1 LPQISGN
8 RTFANSLGEKQIGE
22 YVTFAG
28 WIVDI
33 SHIGKIGFLK
43 MRDMTGLAQG
53 IATGSI
59 LDKIKEISRQSSVTV
74 CGVIAKTKAK
84 NLSVEINIKEI
95 TVTGRATQPLPIDP
109 TGRLESSLDK
119 RLDCRALDLRNENVS
134 NLFKIRSE
142 ALHVIRKVLRSRMF
156 IEVQTPKIIGSATEG
171 GANLFEFEY
180 FKKRAFL
187 AQSPQLY
194 KEELV
199 LGLERVFEIAPYFRA
214 ESSHTV
220 RHLSEF
226 ISIDLEAAYLDYEDI
241 IDLVEV
247 LVLSTLA
254 ELSTRF
260 PGKIIDFGELQ
271 KKGSSAKIPRLTYEK
286 CIQELRDTG
295 DQVEFG
301 DDLSDLALRK
311 LGGLHRGLYFIID
324 WPTNLKPFYIMEH
337 EENKLLSKSFDLQY
351 GYLELV
357 SGGSREHNHE
367 KLESK
372 MIDQGLNP
380 KSFHYHLKTFDWGM
394 PPHSGCGIGLDRLM
408 MMLASTDNIREV
420 VLFPRDTDRLTP

>member
-1 LPQISGN
+1 LPQISGK

-74 CGVIAKTKAK
+74 CGIIAKTKAK

-180 FKKRAFL
+180 FKKIAFL

-254 ELSTRF
+254 ELSARF

>member
-1 LPQISGN
+1 LPQISGK
-8 RTFANSLGEKQIGE
+8 RTFANSLGKKQIGE

-59 LDKIKEISRQSSVTV
+59 LDKIKEIPRQSSVTV
-74 CGVIAKTKAK
+74 RGIIAKTKAK

-95 TVTGRATQPLPIDP
+95 TVTGRAIQPLPIDP
-109 TGRLESSLDK
+109 TGRIESSLDK
-119 RLDCRALDLRNENVS
+119 RVDCRALDLRNENVS
-134 NLFKIRSE
+134 NIFKIRSE
-142 ALHVIRKVLRSRMF
+142 TLHVIRKILRSRMF

-171 GANLFEFEY
+171 GANLFAFEY

-194 KEELV
+194 KEELA
-199 LGLERVFEIAPYFRA
+199 LGLERVFEIGPYFRA

-254 ELSTRF
+254 ELSAMF
-260 PGKIIDFGELQ
+260 PGKIIELGELQ
-271 KKGSSAKIPRLTYEK
+271 KKGSTAKIPRLTYEK

-295 DQVEFG
+295 EQVEFG
-301 DDLSDLALRK
+301 DDLSDLSLRK

-337 EENKLLSKSFDLQY
+337 EKNKLLSKSFDLQY

-357 SGGSREHNHE
+357 SGGSRENNHD

-380 KSFHYHLKTFDWGM
+380 KSFHYHLKTFEWGM

-408 MMLASTDNIREV
+408 MMLTTSDNIREV

>member
-1 LPQISGN
+1 LPQISGK

-22 YVTFAG
+22 HVTFTG

-33 SHIGKIGFLK
+33 SHIGKLGFLK

-59 LDKIKEISRQSSVTV
+59 LDKIKEIPRQSSVTV
-74 CGVIAKTKAK
+74 CGIIAKTKAK

-109 TGRLESSLDK
+109 TGRIESSLDK

-134 NLFKIRSE
+134 DIFKIRSE
-142 ALHVIRKVLRSRMF
+142 ALHLIRKILRSRMF

-254 ELSTRF
+254 ELSARF
-260 PGKIIDFGELQ
+260 PGKIIDLGELQ
-271 KKGSSAKIPRLTYEK
+271 EKGSTAKIPRLTYEK

-357 SGGSREHNHE
+357 SGGSREHNRE

-394 PPHSGCGIGLDRLM
+394 PPHSGCGIGLDRVM
-408 MMLASTDNIREV
+408 MMLASSDNIREV